1 MKSLRC
7 TTCMLSTVEYQSTI
21 TGMLDERSTKCAN
34 SDGAMGLDSRV
45 RDCRTVSMAGLQKLL
60 AVYAPARQC
69 KSGSLD
75 LDAGVID
82 HLLPVGEVGLLA
94 LGESLGRRA
103 DGIEAQRLPLLHRL
117 GLLQHL
123 VDVGRQLVDDRLGRP
138 GRCEDAVPAFDGE
151 IGEARL
157 LHGRQVGRRG

>member
-21 TGMLDERSTKCAN
+21 AGMLEERSTKCAN
-34 SDGAMGLDSRV
+34 SDGAMGLGSRV
-45 RDCRTVSMAGLQKLL
+45 RDCRTVSMAGLQKLF
-60 AVYAPARQC
+60 AVYAPGGQC

-94 LGESLGRRA
+94 LGEGLGRRA
-103 DGIEAQRLPLLHRL
+103 DGIEAQSLPLLHRL

-123 VDVGRQLVDDRLGRP
+123 VDVGRELVDDRLGRP
-138 GRCEDAVPAFDGE
+138 GRREDAAPSY
-151 IGEARL
+151 
-157 LHGRQVGRRG
+157 RREVRERTPS